1 MSEFSYIYRINTS
14 HMSDLLQDYKEYYA
28 VRAGRYAENP
38 NYRNS
43 FEAEK
48 NLSEAMQSCSELGEF
63 KDRLGNLNQLCAI
76 ALTKD
81 KNLMEKAVCEELKEP
96 IRAAIPERIL
106 EKADQ
111 YTEVF
116 DLINMVNEENTRGM
130 REISLDEANRI
141 FNYCWMMLDRIETYS
156 QAVVPAAYQADMQN
170 SAKYYA
176 DRIREI
182 IKETEEQMRLLDPA
196 WKHNPDIIKEYRHRR
211 LLPYRDEHIDEQL
224 SKYKTIANI

>member
-1 MSEFSYIYRINTS
+1 
-14 HMSDLLQDYKEYYA
+14 MSDLLQEYKDYYR
-28 VRAGRYAENP
+28 VRADRYAENN
-38 NYRNS
+38 NYKNS
-43 FEAEK
+43 YEAEK
-48 NLSEAMQSCSELGEF
+48 NLSEAMQGCNILDEF
-63 KDRLGNLNQLCAI
+63 KDRLGNLNHLCAI

-81 KNLMEKAVCEELKEP
+81 KNLMEKAICEELKEP
-96 IRAAIPERIL
+96 IRGAIPERIL

-130 REISLDEANRI
+130 REITLDEANRV
-141 FNYCWMMLDRIETYS
+141 FHYCWMMLDRIETYS
-156 QAVVPAAYQADMQN
+156 QAVVPAAYQADMQS

-196 WKHNPDIIKEYRHRR
+196 WEHNPDIIKEYRHRR